1 MNDLC
6 FGIDFGTTNSAC
18 VAILEGRKE
27 IKIGDGYE
35 NPFPSLVAVDRLSG
49 KDVFCGRDVWF
60 RRQELSQTCKI
71 ITSVKTNL
79 GTDWKETIQNI
90 EWVPEMVAAEI
101 FKGLQLQ
108 AREQA
113 GIKKLEHAVV
123 AVPVGFSSPKRKSL
137 RKAAEAAGI
146 IIDSFISEPTA
157 ALFCHMNEIGSYSK
171 IGVIDWGGGTLDV
184 SIIELG
190 RSDDGQKIVKELGVG
205 GLNLGGDAIDLK
217 IAEWAHNQIINIK
230 GTKTAFDEMP
240 ASARDQLIARCE
252 RVKQDLSFDDVSAI
266 RLNKY
271 GDLGAVNIPLDIETL
286 TNLTAGYVDDAIRC
300 FEETL
305 ARNRLSIE
313 DLGCILMIGGSVN
326 LEPFSKAAEK
336 RWSCIKHYPADSDWS
351 VAKGA
356 AFLAINPGKYRTASD
371 IGVVMS
377 DDTFFPLVT
386 AGEKVDSR
394 KKHFTFGLVED
405 SDTASFI
412 FADGYRNTLG
422 HLDVPAFGFFQENIV
437 LETFIDENLVFRANA
452 RSSNHGEEYARSWL
466 YPGMALDFELPIIK
480 G

>member
-1 MNDLC
+1 MNELC

-49 KDVFCGRDVWF
+49 QDVFCGRDVWF

-71 ITSVKTNL
+71 FTSVKTNL

-90 EWVPEMVAAEI
+90 EWVPEMLAAEI
-101 FKGLQLQ
+101 FKGIQLQ
-108 AREQA
+108 AGEQA
-113 GIKKLEHAVV
+113 GIKKMDHAVV
-123 AVPVGFSSPKRKSL
+123 AVPVGFSSEKRKSL
-137 RKAAEAAGI
+137 RTAAKAAGI
-146 IIDSFISEPTA
+146 EIDSFISEPTA

-190 RSDDGQKIVKELGVG
+190 RSDNGGRVVKELGVG
-205 GLNLGGDAIDLK
+205 GINLGGDDIDLK
-217 IAEWAHNQIINIK
+217 IAEWAHNQIINVK
-230 GTKTAFDEMP
+230 GKKIAFNEMP
-240 ASARDQLIARCE
+240 ASAKDQLIARCE
-252 RVKQDLSFDDVSAI
+252 REKQKLAYDDVTEI

-271 GDLGAVNIPLDIETL
+271 GELGAVNISLDIETL
-286 TNLTAGYVDDAIRC
+286 TSLTAGYVTDAIKC

-305 ARNRLSIE
+305 ARTRLSVE
-313 DLGCILMIGGSVN
+313 DLGCILMVGGSVN
-326 LEPFSKAAEK
+326 LEPFSKAAEQ
-336 RWSCIKHYPADSDWS
+336 RWSCVKYYPADSDWS

-356 AFLAINPGKYRTASD
+356 ALLAMNSGQYRMASD

-377 DDTFFPLVT
+377 DDTFFPIIKT
-386 AGEKVDSR
+386 GEKVDSR
-394 KKHFTFGLVED
+394 RKHFTFGLIED

-412 FADGYRNTLG
+412 FADSYGNTLG
-422 HLDVPAFGFFQENIV
+422 HLDVPAFGFFQEKIV
-437 LETFIDENLVFRANA
+437 LETFVDENLVFRADA
-452 RSSNHGEEYARSWL
+452 RSSNHGEEYANSWL
-466 YPGMALDFELPIIK
+466 YSGMALDYELPVIK
-480 G
+480 